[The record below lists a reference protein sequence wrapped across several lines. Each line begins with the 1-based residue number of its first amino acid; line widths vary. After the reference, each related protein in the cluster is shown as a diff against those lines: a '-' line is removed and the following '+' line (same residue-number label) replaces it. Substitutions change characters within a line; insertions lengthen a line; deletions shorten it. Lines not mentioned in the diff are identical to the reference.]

1 MLKINQSFPWPETG
15 TKFASITFQVIC
27 KKDGVIK
34 LYCKGADTTVYEYLD
49 AKCSDLQELTT
60 SHLNVSYFWLLTKI
74 T

>member
-1 MLKINQSFPWPETG
+1 M
-15 TKFASITFQVIC
+15 IC

-60 SHLNVSYFWLLTKI
+60 SHLNVS
-74 T
+74 

>member
-1 MLKINQSFPWPETG
+1 MNHGLKHGLNSRQQL
-15 TKFASITFQVIC
+15 FQVIC

-60 SHLNVSYFWLLTKI
+60 SHLNVSYFWQLTKI